1 MFIYWIAG
9 VILLILLIFQYSSY
23 EWTVK
28 KISQIEHHDTIKS
41 YEAVVTTILKDG
53 EKLLRSQVDTLA
65 FDKRVIAA
73 LKIGN
78 NSAIVNEF
86 KDQFLILKEKNLVTH
101 WYFYSAKKKV
111 LARLHN
117 PTVYGEVSL
126 REGLELAIRTGRTQ
140 VEFSYGLVAKILTL
154 RVFKPIYEGT
164 RLLGALELGIDMSNL
179 LSHRFGRVLPHKSDH
194 VLLTSSASLD
204 RDTWKNWEQP
214 PTEADFDRIIA
225 DSQASEAEL
234 ASIFRNLG
242 DILKSEKG
250 FFINNELIFQVINIK
265 YNDRVN
271 RDVGKIILVYP
282 ASTILPALQF
292 SIFLISVTTG
302 LMFVLLI
309 YAFIRVF
316 YSNQKILQHSFQQ
329 AKMSTLGE
337 MAANIAHEIN
347 NPLAII
353 SGKTQIIINQINSG
367 NFDLIKLN
375 SDLNKIVQTIGRIDR
390 IVKGIKLISRSS
402 ESDVYEFVT
411 IERVVQETLEL
422 CNERIYFHQI
432 ELRLKNSLKISI
444 ECRPTQIVQV
454 LLNLVGNSIDA
465 VGTKP
470 IKWIE
475 IEAVQQGES
484 VVISVADSGAGIPES
499 IQSRLAQPFF
509 TTKDIGKGTGL
520 GLSISKGI
528 VENHGGTF
536 KYDQTSLNTRFLM
549 VLPLQQVKLRKLA
562 A

>member
-1 MFIYWIAG
+1 M
-9 VILLILLIFQYSSY
+9 ILLIFQYSSY

-28 KISQIEHHDTIKS
+28 KISQIEHYDTIKS
-41 YEAVVTTILKDG
+41 YEAVIATILKDG

-65 FDKRVIAA
+65 FDKRIKVA
-73 LKIGN
+73 LKSGSN
-78 NSAIVNEF
+78 AAIMNEF
-86 KDQFLILKEKNLVTH
+86 TDQFLILKEKNLITH
-101 WYFYSAKKKV
+101 WYFYNAKKKV

-117 PTVYGEVSL
+117 QTAYGEISI

-140 VEFSYGLVAKILTL
+140 VEFSYGFAKILTL

-164 RLLGALELGIDMSNL
+164 RLLGAIELGIDMSNL
-179 LSHRFGRVLPHKSDH
+179 LSHRFGRVLPHKFDH

-204 RDTWKNWEQP
+204 RDSWKNWEQP
-214 PTEADFDRIIA
+214 PTEAGIDSIIA
-225 DSQASEAEL
+225 DSHASEAEL

-250 FFINNELIFQVINIK
+250 FLINNDLIFQVINIK

-271 RDVGKIILVYP
+271 RDVGKIILAYP
-282 ASTILPALQF
+282 ASTILPAVQF
-292 SIFLISVTTG
+292 SIFLISGATG
-302 LMFVLLI
+302 LMFILLV

-353 SGKTQIIINQINSG
+353 SGKTQIITNEINSG
-367 NFDLIKLN
+367 TFDLIKLN
-375 SDLNKIVQTIGRIDR
+375 SDLNKIVKTIGRIDR

-402 ESDVYEFVT
+402 EADVYEFVT
-411 IERVVQETLEL
+411 IERLVQETLEL

-432 ELRLKNSLKISI
+432 DLRIKDSLKISI

-465 VGTKP
+465 VETNAV
-470 IKWIE
+470 KWIE
-475 IEAVQQGES
+475 IQAVQQGES
-484 VVISVADSGAGIPES
+484 VVISVTDSGTGVPES

-509 TTKDIGKGTGL
+509 TTKEIGKGTGL

-528 VENHGGTF
+528 VENHGGNF

-549 VLPLQQVKLRKLA
+549 VLPLQQVKLQKIA

>member
-1 MFIYWIAG
+1 M
-9 VILLILLIFQYSSY
+9 LILLIFQYSSY

-28 KISQIEHHDTIKS
+28 KISQIEHHDTIRS
-41 YEAVVTTILKDG
+41 YESVIATILKDG
-53 EKLLRSQVDTLA
+53 EKLLRAQVDTLA
-65 FDKRVIAA
+65 FDKRIKVA
-73 LKIGN
+73 LKSGS
-78 NSAIVNEF
+78 NSAIMKEF

-101 WYFYSAKKKV
+101 WYFYNANKKV

-126 REGLELAIRTGRTQ
+126 REGLESAIRTGRTQ
-140 VEFSYGLVAKILTL
+140 VEFSYGIAKILIL
-154 RVFKPIYEGT
+154 RVFKPIYQGT

-179 LSHRFGRVLPHKSDH
+179 LSHRFGRVLPHKFDH
-194 VLLTSSASLD
+194 VLLTSFASLD
-204 RDTWKNWEQP
+204 RDNWKNWEQP
-214 PTEADFDRIIA
+214 PTEADFDSIIA

-242 DILKSEKG
+242 DILNSEKG
-250 FFINNELIFQVINIK
+250 FFIKSDQIFQVINIK
-265 YNDRVN
+265 YNDRTN
-271 RDVGKIILVYP
+271 RDVGKIILAYP
-282 ASTILPALQF
+282 ASPVLPAVQF
-292 SIFLISVTTG
+292 SIFLISGTTG

-316 YSNQKILQHSFQQ
+316 YSNQKILQHSFHQ

-353 SGKTQIIINQINSG
+353 SGKTQIITNQINSG

-375 SDLNKIVQTIGRIDR
+375 SDLNKIVQTIRRIDR

-411 IERVVQETLEL
+411 IERIVQETLEL

-465 VGTKP
+465 VETKAV
-470 IKWIE
+470 KWIE
-475 IEAVQQGES
+475 IEAVQQGDS
-484 VVISVADSGAGIPES
+484 VVISVTDSGTGIPES
-499 IQSRLAQPFF
+499 VQSRLAQPFF
-509 TTKDIGKGTGL
+509 TTKDIGRGTGL

-528 VENHGGTF
+528 VENHSGTL
-536 KYDQTSLNTRFLM
+536 KYDQGCKNTRFLM
-549 VLPLQQVKLRKLA
+549 VLPLQQVNLRKLA

>member
-1 MFIYWIAG
+1 M
-9 VILLILLIFQYSSY
+9 LILLIFQYSSY

>member
-1 MFIYWIAG
+1 MFIYSIAG
-9 VILLILLIFQYSSY
+9 FILLILLIFQYSSY
-23 EWTVK
+23 EWTIS

-41 YEAVVTTILKDG
+41 YEAVITTILKDG
-53 EKLLRSQVDTLA
+53 EKLLRSQVDSLA
-65 FDKRVIAA
+65 FDKRITAA
-73 LKIGN
+73 LKSGS
-78 NSAIVNEF
+78 NSVIIKEF
-86 KDQFLILKEKNLVTH
+86 KDQFLILKDKNLITH
-101 WYFYSAKKKV
+101 WFFYSAKKKV

-117 PTVYGEVSL
+117 PADYGEISL

-140 VEFSYGLVAKILTL
+140 VEFSYGDRRILTL

-164 RLLGALELGIDMSNL
+164 HLLGALELGIDMSNL
-179 LSHRFGRVLPHKSDH
+179 LSHRFGRVLPHKFDH
-194 VLLTSSASLD
+194 VLLSSAASLD
-204 RDTWKNWEQP
+204 RESWKNWDRA
-214 PTEADFDRIIA
+214 PTESDLSRMIA
-225 DSQASEAEL
+225 DSHASEAEL
-234 ASIFRNLG
+234 TAIFRNLG
-242 DILKSEKG
+242 DILNSEKG
-250 FFINNELIFQVINIK
+250 FLINDDQIFQVINIK
-265 YNDRVN
+265 YSERVN
-271 RDVGKIILVYP
+271 RNVGKVILAYP

-302 LMFVLLI
+302 LMFILLI

-316 YSNQKILQHSFQQ
+316 YANQKILQHSFQQ

-353 SGKTQIIINQINSG
+353 SGKTQIITNQLNSG
-367 NFDLIKLN
+367 AFDLIKMN

-402 ESDVYEFVT
+402 ESDAYEYVT

-422 CNERIYFHQI
+422 CNERIYFHQV
-432 ELRLKNSLKISI
+432 ELRLKNSLKISF

-465 VGTKP
+465 VEKMP
-470 IKWIE
+470 VKWIE
-475 IEAVQQGES
+475 IEAVQQGEA
-484 VVISVADSGAGIPES
+484 VVISVTDSGTGIPES

-536 KYDQTSLNTRFLM
+536 KYDQASRNTRFLL
-549 VLPLQQVKLRKLA
+549 VLPLQQVNPQKLA